1 MKKYSRRQ
9 IMIEKFVRLRTR
21 DGLEMCGML
30 CEPEN
35 KTNRAVIHVHGLSS
49 NFYGNMIVSKLSRF
63 YTSNGYAF
71 LSVNNRGS
79 ECINDFKKA
88 DKRDERVIGG
98 AYAEAFEECVYDIGG
113 YIDFLD
119 NLGYNEYILEGH
131 SYGCNKIVYY
141 YNKFKDERIK
151 KLLLLAPCDVVQ
163 EFWVECGDKS
173 QEILSTCKEKIANGR
188 EYDIVNEPS
197 ISSEV
202 FTAKTVINNF
212 SEDTDGDIFRYR
224 NINYISKILNNIN
237 IPVTCI
243 IGTEDNAALT
253 QHKDVVNSFLKRN
266 IKDISINYI
275 EGSGHSYIGYE
286 NDLVEI
292 VKNEF

>member
-1 MKKYSRRQ
+1 
-9 IMIEKFVRLRTR
+9 MIERFVRIKTR

-35 KTNRAVIHVHGLSS
+35 KTNRAVIHIHGMSS
-49 NFYGNMIVSKLSRF
+49 NFYNNMTISKLSKF

-71 LSVNNRGS
+71 LSANNRGS
-79 ECINDFKKA
+79 ECINDFKKY
-88 DKRDERVIGG
+88 DNREERVIGG
-98 AYAEAFEECVYDIGG
+98 AYAEIFEECEYDIGG

-119 NLGYNEYILEGH
+119 SLGYNEYILEGH
-131 SYGCNKIVYY
+131 SYGCNKAVYY
-141 YNKFKDERIK
+141 LSKNEEERIK
-151 KLLLLAPCDVVQ
+151 KIFLFAPCDIIQ
-163 EFWVECGDKS
+163 EFKIECGDKY
-173 QEILSTCKEKIANGR
+173 QEILSSCKEKIANGR

-212 SEDTDGDIFRYR
+212 TEGVVGDIFRYR
-224 NINYISKILNNIN
+224 DMSYKSPELAKLKIPTI
-237 IPVTCI
+237 CI
-243 IGTEDNAALT
+243 IGTKDKAALT
-253 QHKDVVNSFLKRN
+253 QDKDIVNNFLKNN
-266 IKDISINYI
+266 IKDIRIKYI
-275 EGSGHSYIGYE
+275 EDSGHSYIGYE

>member
-1 MKKYSRRQ
+1 
-9 IMIEKFVRLRTR
+9 MIERFVRLRTR

-35 KTNRAVIHVHGLSS
+35 RTNKAVIHVHGLSS
-49 NFYGNMIVSKLSRF
+49 NFYGNMIISKLSQF
-63 YTSNGYAF
+63 YTSIGYAF

-88 DKRDERVIGG
+88 DKRDERVVGG
-98 AYAEAFEECVYDIGG
+98 AYAEVFEECVYDIGG

-119 NLGYNEYILEGH
+119 SIGYSEYILEGH

-141 YNKFKDERIK
+141 YNKFKDKRIK
-151 KLLLLAPCDVVQ
+151 KIFLLAPCDVIQ
-163 EFWVECGDKS
+163 EFKLECGDKYD
-173 QEILSTCKEKIANGR
+173 EILSSCREKIANGR

-212 SEDTDGDIFRYR
+212 SEDTEGDIFRYR
-224 NINYISKILNNIN
+224 NINYTSEILNNIN

-243 IGTEDNAALT
+243 IGTEDEAALT
-253 QHKDVVNSFLKRN
+253 QNRNVVDLYLKRN
-266 IKDISINYI
+266 FRDITTIYIN
-275 EGSGHSYIGYE
+275 GCGHSYVGYE
-286 NDLVEI
+286 DELVSIIKGEI
-292 VKNEF
+292 